1 MCIRDSINAEYMGL
15 LNMML
20 SKADKHRL
28 ILQFNEERDTH
39 GVKQKPEDYD
49 PEVEEKEREDFE
61 NKDLTQGFDR
71 LHLSKKLGEERK
83 NRDLKETV
91 RHTLRE
97 NPETH
102 LSPALWSQ
110 INGNYILPAFKK
122 TESEFKA
129 SFCKGE
135 TLQDTNDRYLGNHN
149 RISCTSER
157 PTSCQN
163 MEKPTSRIRLSFRED
178 K

>member
-83 NRDLKETV
+83 NRDLYFLLHKLQEKNSATYIK
-91 RHTLRE
+91 RE
-97 NPETH
+97 SGDPP
-102 LSPALWSQ
+102 LSSAV
-110 INGNYILPAFKK
+110 
-122 TESEFKA
+122 ESNQRKLYLT
-129 SFCKGE
+129 SF
-135 TLQDTNDRYLGNHN
+135 Q
-149 RISCTSER
+149 
-157 PTSCQN
+157 
-163 MEKPTSRIRLSFRED
+163 ED
-178 K
+178 